1 MYSFVKMHALG
12 NDFVIIDTQD
22 LNTLLT
28 SDHITQLSNRRLG
41 IGFDQLLIL
50 QKSKLADV
58 EVKIYNADG
67 SEAFACGNG
76 ARCVAWLYMQKN
88 KQPEMTMMIA
98 NRKLRAWQVAR
109 NNMISINMGKP
120 VAQVFNE
127 YLGDDYHGAA
137 TVELGNSH
145 MVVLGDHLEKIDV
158 EQEGSRIANLC
169 SRYGDYNIDFV
180 QVNDKNH
187 IQVQTFERG
196 AGITP
201 ACGSGACASVCAA
214 TLFGYCSDE
223 EVTVSQKN
231 GDLYVSYLDQVI
243 LTGEVS
249 FVFKGEVS
257 YSAV

>member
-1 MYSFVKMHALG
+1 MHALG

-22 LNTLLT
+22 LNALLT

-88 KQPEMTMMIA
+88 KQPEMTMMIG

-137 TVELGNSH
+137 TVGLGNAH
-145 MVVLGDHLEKIDV
+145 MVVFVDRFGSIDI
-158 EQEGSRIANLC
+158 EQEGPRIANCCAL
-169 SRYGDYNIDFV
+169 YDDYNIDFV

-196 AGITP
+196 AGLTP

-214 TLFGYCSDE
+214 TLFGYCSGE